1 MHVSQ
6 WYPGYIEKYR
16 EAELARELLRAALR
30 KLEELLDNDVVVVG
44 AGPAGLTLSWLLA
57 SKGLRVT
64 VVEQTLGLGGGMR
77 GGAALLPAG
86 LVEEGEAASLLREAG
101 VGLRETRLRG
111 IYAIDPVEA
120 ATKLAARAISAGA
133 RFLVGVYVEDLIIRE
148 QGAERRVGGVVVN
161 LRPVVEA
168 GWHIDPW
175 FIEARAT
182 VDATGH
188 DAWLVKLLERRVPG
202 SVKPKGMSSL
212 DVWRGERLVVE
223 KTGEVFPGLYLAG
236 MSVAE
241 THNLPRMGPIF
252 GGMIASAIRLSEIL
266 EKRLTDKEVEIHG

>member
-1 MHVSQ
+1 MHASQ

-30 KLEELLDNDVVVVG
+30 KLEELLDNDVVIVG

-86 LVEEGEAASLLREAG
+86 LVEEGEAANLLREAD
-101 VGLRETRLRG
+101 VELRETRLRG

-133 RFLVGVYVEDLIIRE
+133 RFLVGVYVEDLIIRGH
-148 QGAERRVGGVVVN
+148 GARRQVDGVVVN

-168 GWHIDPW
+168 GWHVDPW

-182 VDATGH
+182 VDTTGH
-188 DAWLVKLLERRVPG
+188 DAWLVKLLEKRVPG
-202 SVKPKGMSSL
+202 SVKPRGMSSL

-252 GGMIASAIRLSEIL
+252 GGMIASAIRLAEIL
-266 EKRLTDKEVEIHG
+266 EKRLMGREAEIHG